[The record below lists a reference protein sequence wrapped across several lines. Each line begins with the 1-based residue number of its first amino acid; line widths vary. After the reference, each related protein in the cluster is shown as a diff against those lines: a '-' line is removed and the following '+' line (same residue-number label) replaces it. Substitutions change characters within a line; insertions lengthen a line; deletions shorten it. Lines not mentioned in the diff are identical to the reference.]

1 MDIRQRILLFAPAAL
16 LLTACTSTEPKP
28 SQRISFSATIGSA
41 GALASTSGPAASLVV
56 TGTGGSVRIDT
67 AQIVLARLKLA
78 SNTACSATTGDDAD
92 DSDKADTAKADTA
105 HAEPSPASNDE
116 SDCEPVNL
124 GPVLV
129 NLPLDGTTKV
139 ILDALVPAGTYT
151 GLRAKLEAVEDD
163 DDGASPFL
171 TAHPNFK
178 GVSVR
183 VVGAFTDAGG
193 TAHPFTFTSDA
204 EAVVRMEFPTPV
216 TVGAATSNL
225 TIDVNVA
232 SWFKDASG
240 AVTDPT
246 NSANQGAIEKAIR
259 ESLRAFEDDDHD
271 GTDDHAEAGG
281 H

>member
-41 GALASTSGPAASLVV
+41 GAHASTSGPAASLVV

-92 DSDKADTAKADTA
+92 DSDKADAGSV
-105 HAEPSPASNDE
+105 EPSPASNDE

-129 NLPLDGTTKV
+129 DLPLDGTTKV

-163 DDGASPFL
+163 DDGANPFL

-183 VVGAFTDAGG
+183 VVGSFTDAGG

-246 NSANQGAIEKAIR
+246 NSANQGAIERAIR

-271 GTDDHAEAGG
+271 GTDDHEEASG